1 MDFEIIR
8 LPKGSS
14 AVLGKIV
21 QDDLVSRQTIAV
33 RDTAS
38 VGLEGEDTIILIE
51 GSRDALE
58 KAKEILADDGSL
70 LVDNEKKDVYDKIKE
85 AEDNVAEGLGLMFG

>member
-1 MDFEIIR
+1 MEYEVIR
-8 LPKGSS
+8 LPKGRS

-33 RDTAS
+33 RDAES

-51 GSRDALE
+51 GSNEALS
-58 KAKEILADDGSL
+58 KAKEILGEDGSL
-70 LVDNEKKDVYDKIKE
+70 LVNSEKKVVYDRIKE